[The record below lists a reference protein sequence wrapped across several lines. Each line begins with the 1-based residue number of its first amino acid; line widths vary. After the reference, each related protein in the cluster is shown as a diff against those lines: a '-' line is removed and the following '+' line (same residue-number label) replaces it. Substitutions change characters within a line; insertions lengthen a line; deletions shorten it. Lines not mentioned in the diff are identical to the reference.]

1 MFNSAL
7 AYELSVLGK
16 YAVPV
21 LEEVAPDK
29 PEYAEAVRL
38 LKFVRFFDVLEDE
51 RAIPNNSIIREF
63 IGGSIFVE

>member
-1 MFNSAL
+1 MYKRHDKNIFPYNGQADVMFNSAL

-38 LKFVRFFDVLEDE
+38 RKRCV
-51 RAIPNNSIIREF
+51 
-63 IGGSIFVE
+63 